1 MPKTEDYLNEIR
13 IIAAGNGGMVKPEDV
28 VEFAKAPTTALH
40 SVFTWDDTKAAEAY
54 RLQQA
59 RQILRIVVEVL
70 PGDDPLKYR
79 ATVSLKE
86 DRYNGMG
93 YRIMADVLTDARL
106 REIMLIEARADMA
119 IFMEKYESLKELAAV
134 FEAMGK
140 VVKVKGKTKTS
151 RKAETAKYKRPP
163 QATA

>member
-1 MPKTEDYLNEIR
+1 
-13 IIAAGNGGMVKPEDV
+13 
-28 VEFAKAPTTALH
+28 VEFAKSPTTALH

-59 RQILRIVVEVL
+59 RQILRVVVEVL

-106 REIMLIEARADMA
+106 REIMLMEARADMA
-119 IFMEKYESLKELAAV
+119 IFMDKYESLKELAAV
-134 FEAMGK
+134 FEAMSK
-140 VVKVKGKTKTS
+140 VVKTKPA
-151 RKAETAKYKRPP
+151 RKSAKYK
-163 QATA
+163 TAAQPTA